1 MTLAT
6 RAGLAVMLCLAA
18 AACGRGPTV
27 AVTGGDERRGRE
39 FMDRYGCG
47 SCHVIPGI
55 ARARGHVGPP
65 LDGIA
70 QRSYLAGV
78 LPNTPDNMIMWIR
91 YPQKVDPKTAMP
103 DLGVSD
109 PEARD
114 MAAYLYT
121 LR

>member
-1 MTLAT
+1 MKLGRRIGLVAVLCIA
-6 RAGLAVMLCLAA
+6 AG
-18 AACGRGPTV
+18 CGERSPTV
-27 AVTGGDERRGRE
+27 AVTGGDDRRGRE

-70 QRSYLAGV
+70 QRSYLGGV

-91 YPQKVDPKTAMP
+91 YPQKVDPRTAMP

>member
-1 MTLAT
+1 MKPAS
-6 RAGLAVMLCLAA
+6 RIAVLVLSMLVS
-18 AACGRGPTV
+18 ACEERRPITP
-27 AVTGGDERRGRE
+27 VTGGDDRRGRE
-39 FMDRYGCG
+39 FIDRYGCG
-47 SCHVIPGI
+47 SCHTIPGI

-65 LDGIA
+65 LEGIA
-70 QRSYLAGV
+70 QRSYLGGV
-78 LPNTPDNMIMWIR
+78 LPNTPDNMILWIR
-91 YPQKVDPKTAMP
+91 YPQKVDPRTAMP